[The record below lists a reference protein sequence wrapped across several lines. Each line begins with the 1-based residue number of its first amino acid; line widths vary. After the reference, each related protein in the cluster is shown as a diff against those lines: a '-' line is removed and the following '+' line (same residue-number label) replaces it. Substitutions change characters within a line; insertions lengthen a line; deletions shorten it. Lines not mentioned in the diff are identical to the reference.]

1 LQVLEMMIA
10 EERPLSELAREIMV
24 RVPQVLENVTLPER
38 RPLDQMPALSALSAK
53 VERALG
59 QKGRLLVRWSGTE
72 PKLRVMVE
80 GEDSARITAYAKELI
95 AAAEKDIAS
104 RPANGAAGGPKRS
117 RNAASTSRRRVAS
130 SA

>member
-1 LQVLEMMIA
+1 
-10 EERPLSELAREIMV
+10 MV
-24 RVPQVLENVTLPER
+24 KVPQVLENVTLPER
-38 RPLDQMPALSALSAK
+38 RPIEKMPILSALSAK

-59 QKGRLLVRWSGTE
+59 HKGRLLVRWSGTE

-80 GEDSARITAYAKELI
+80 GEDSARIAAYAKELI

-104 RPANGAAGGPKRS
+104 RPVNGAARGSKRS
-117 RNAASTSRRRVAS
+117 RGARGTTSRRRLAS